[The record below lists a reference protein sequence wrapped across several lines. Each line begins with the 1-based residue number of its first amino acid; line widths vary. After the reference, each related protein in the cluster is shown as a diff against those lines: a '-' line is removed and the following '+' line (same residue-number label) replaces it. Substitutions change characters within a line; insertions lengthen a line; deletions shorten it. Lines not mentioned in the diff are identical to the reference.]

1 MTPDEA
7 RSIAFGKPR
16 FGRRGYNEDEVDA
29 FLDLIAEALAGRNIL
44 TPDDIH
50 YVEFTIMPVGMRSYD
65 QAQVDLFL
73 DEAEAAL
80 VELRTPPP
88 PPPTEAEEP
97 PRPQGTRKWFGR
109 S

>member
-1 MTPDEA
+1 
-7 RSIAFGKPR
+7 
-16 FGRRGYNEDEVDA
+16 
-29 FLDLIAEALAGRNIL
+29 
-44 TPDDIH
+44 DDIH

-80 VELRTPPP
+80 VELRNPTP
-88 PPPTEAEEP
+88 AVVEEP
-97 PRPQGTRKWFGR
+97 QRPQGTRKWFGR

>member
-1 MTPDEA
+1 MTPEEV

-29 FLDLIAEALAGRNIL
+29 FLDLIAEALSGRNIL

-65 QAQVDLFL
+65 QGQVDLFL

-80 VELRTPPP
+80 VELRNPRPVAEQQPPP
-88 PPPTEAEEP
+88 GP
-97 PRPQGTRKWFGR
+97 RKWFGR

>member
-16 FGRRGYNEDEVDA
+16 LGRRGYNEDEVDA

-80 VELRTPPP
+80 VELRNPRP
-88 PPPTEAEEP
+88 AVVEEQQ
-97 PRPQGTRKWFGR
+97 RPQGPRKWFGR
-109 S
+109 

>member
-1 MTPDEA
+1 MTPDEVRA
-7 RSIAFGKPR
+7 IAFGKPR

-50 YVEFTIMPVGMRSYD
+50 YVEFTIMPIGMRSYD

-80 VELRTPPP
+80 VELRNPRPAVEEQPPP
-88 PPPTEAEEP
+88 G
-97 PRPQGTRKWFGR
+97 RRKWFGR
-109 S
+109 

>member
-1 MTPDEA
+1 MTPEYA

-80 VELRTPPP
+80 VALRNPQPVA
-88 PPPTEAEEP
+88 EAEKP
-97 PRPQGTRKWFGR
+97 PQGPRKWFGR
-109 S
+109 G

>member
-1 MTPDEA
+1 MTPEEVRA
-7 RSIAFGKPR
+7 IAFGKPR

-29 FLDLIAEALAGRNIL
+29 FLDLVAEALAGRNIL

-65 QAQVDLFL
+65 QAQADLL
-73 DEAEAAL
+73 LPEAEAAV

-88 PPPTEAEEP
+88 RAVADEPQRPPS
-97 PRPQGTRKWFGR
+97 TRKWFGR
-109 S
+109 

>member
-1 MTPDEA
+1 MTPDEVRA
-7 RSIAFGKPR
+7 IAFGKPR

-29 FLDLIAEALAGRNIL
+29 FLDLIAEALSGRNIL

-50 YVEFTIMPVGMRSYD
+50 YVEFTIMPVGMRAYD
-65 QAQVDLFL
+65 QGQVDLFL

-80 VELRTPPP
+80 VALRTSRPPVEQRRP
-88 PPPTEAEEP
+88 PGPK
-97 PRPQGTRKWFGR
+97 KWFGR

>member
-1 MTPDEA
+1 MTPDEVRA
-7 RSIAFGKPR
+7 IAFGKPR

-29 FLDLIAEALAGRNIL
+29 FLDLIADALAGRNIL
-44 TPDDIH
+44 TADDIH
-50 YVEFTIMPVGMRSYD
+50 FVEFTIMPVGMRSYD

-80 VELRTPPP
+80 IKLRNPRPVVE
-88 PPPTEAEEP
+88 EE
-97 PRPQGTRKWFGR
+97 RPQGPRKWFGR

>member
-1 MTPDEA
+1 MTPDEVRA
-7 RSIAFGKPR
+7 IAFGRPR

-29 FLDLIAEALAGRNIL
+29 FLDLVAEALAGRNIL

-73 DEAEAAL
+73 DEAEEAL
-80 VELRTPPP
+80 VQLRNPPQAAP
-88 PPPTEAEEP
+88 EEP
-97 PRPQGTRKWFGR
+97 QQRSQGTRKWFGR
-109 S
+109 G

>member
-1 MTPDEA
+1 MSFTAEDLAEVT
-7 RSIAFGKPR
+7 FGHAPI
-16 FGRRGYNEDEVDA
+16 GRRGYAKHEVDA

-65 QAQVDLFL
+65 QAQVDMFL

-80 VELRTPPP
+80 VELRNPRP
-88 PPPTEAEEP
+88 AVVEEQQ
-97 PRPQGTRKWFGR
+97 RPQGPRKWFGR
-109 S
+109 

>member
-1 MTPDEA
+1 MTPEEVRA
-7 RSIAFGKPR
+7 IAFGKPR

-44 TPDDIH
+44 TADDIH

-73 DEAEAAL
+73 DEAEASL
-80 VELRTPPP
+80 VEMRNPPP
-88 PPPTEAEEP
+88 PPPVVEDQRP
-97 PRPQGTRKWFGR
+97 PGPRKWFGR

>member
-1 MTPDEA
+1 MTPEEV

-80 VELRTPPP
+80 VELRTPQQ
-88 PPPTEAEEP
+88 EVAEEP
-97 PRPQGTRKWFGR
+97 QRRPQGTRKWFGR

>member
-1 MTPDEA
+1 MTPEEVRA
-7 RSIAFGKPR
+7 TAFGKPR

-50 YVEFTIMPVGMRSYD
+50 YVEFTVMPVGMRSYD

-73 DEAEAAL
+73 DEAEEAL
-80 VELRTPPP
+80 VALRNPRPV
-88 PPPTEAEEP
+88 EVEEP
-97 PRPQGTRKWFGR
+97 QRPQGPRKWFGR

>member
-1 MTPDEA
+1 VTPEDA
-7 RSIAFGKPR
+7 RTIAFGKPR

-80 VELRTPPP
+80 VELRKPPP
-88 PPPTEAEEP
+88 AVVDEEEP
-97 PRPQGTRKWFGR
+97 QRPQGTRKWFGR
-109 S
+109 G

>member
-1 MTPDEA
+1 MTPEEA
-7 RSIAFGKPR
+7 RSVAFGKPR
-16 FGRRGYNEDEVDA
+16 IGRRGYNEDEVDA
-29 FLDLIAEALAGRNIL
+29 FLDLVAEALAGRNIL

-88 PPPTEAEEP
+88 PAVADEPQRPPS
-97 PRPQGTRKWFGR
+97 TRKWFGR
-109 S
+109 G

>member
-1 MTPDEA
+1 MTPDEVRA
-7 RSIAFGKPR
+7 IAFGKPR
-16 FGRRGYNEDEVDA
+16 FARRGYDEDQVDA

-50 YVEFTIMPVGMRSYD
+50 FVEFTIMPIGARSYD

-73 DEAEAAL
+73 DEAEESL
-80 VELRTPPP
+80 IQLRNPPP
-88 PPPTEAEEP
+88 PPPVVEER
-97 PRPQGTRKWFGR
+97 RPEGTRKWFGR